1 MTIIVLTGR
10 PGIGKT
16 TIFLSAVENAK
27 SRGYSIGGIMCPE
40 IREGGVRKGFKIIDI
55 LTGEE
60 NLLAHKELI
69 PNGPRVGK
77 YIVNPKAEEFGSR
90 AILRALNEA
99 NLIAIDE
106 IGPMELKLHELRK
119 AIINALSQNT
129 KPVLAVVHYRLSDHT
144 ILRLLSN
151 AERYV
156 VTLENRNILREK
168 IIKRVLDVLTG
179 KQRI

>member
-16 TIFLSAVENAK
+16 TIFLSVVENAK
-27 SRGYSIGGIMCPE
+27 SRGYSVGGIICPE
-40 IREGGVRKGFKIIDI
+40 IREGKTRKGFKIIDI

-60 NLLAHKELI
+60 ELLAHKDLI
-69 PNGPRVGK
+69 PDGPRVGK
-77 YIVNPKAEEFGSR
+77 YVVNPRAGEFGSR

-99 NLIAIDE
+99 DLIAIDE
-106 IGPMELKLHELRK
+106 IGPMELKLHELRNT
-119 AIINALSQNT
+119 IINALSQNR
-129 KPVLAVVHYRLSDHT
+129 KPILAVVHYKLSDRA
-144 ILRLLSN
+144 ILRLLSK

-156 VTLENRNILREK
+156 VTLENRNVLREK